1 MSYPLGFGVADSPL
15 STREFTAKVCAVR
28 GLSGEITFLHLNRV
42 RKCLDWKKDLQVDSS
57 DEHRERIVLG
67 RRLGIATDV
76 GDEIVGH
83 IVAVTILAVL
93 THFETPPF
101 VGTGLRIRR

>member
-1 MSYPLGFGVADSPL
+1 MSYPLGFGAADPPL

-42 RKCLDWKKDLQVDSS
+42 RKCLDWKKDLRVDSS
-57 DEHRERIVLG
+57 DE

-83 IVAVTILAVL
+83 IVAVMILAVL

-101 VGTGLRIRR
+101 EGTGLRIRR